1 MAPKRVAMWG
11 AGRLFDTLVVHG
23 HFAPTTL
30 SVLIDAHL
38 KAHLSERHGCKLT
51 GPEALAGANPDVVI
65 VMSRGF
71 AGEIA
76 AEARRL
82 APRANIV
89 FYADLLA
96 DARMNKAA

>member
-1 MAPKRVAMWG
+1 MDDR
-11 AGRLFDTLVVHG
+11 F
-23 HFAPTTL
+23 
-30 SVLIDAHL
+30 
-38 KAHLSERHGCKLT
+38 GCKLT
-51 GPEALAGANPDVVI
+51 GPEALPAADPDVVI

-82 APRANIV
+82 APRADIV

-96 DARMNKAA
+96 DARMSQAA

>member
-1 MAPKRVAMWG
+1 MWG

-23 HFAPTTL
+23 NFVPSSL
-30 SVLIDAHL
+30 SLLIDAHL
-38 KAHLSERHGCKLT
+38 NAHFESRYGCKLT
-51 GPEALAGANPDVVI
+51 GPESLPAADPDVVI

-82 APRANIV
+82 APRADIL

-96 DARMNKAA
+96 DARTSQAA

>member
-1 MAPKRVAMWG
+1 
-11 AGRLFDTLVVHG
+11 VHG
-23 HFAPTTL
+23 QFAPTQL
-30 SVLIDAHL
+30 SLLIDSHL
-38 KAHLSERHGCKLT
+38 KAHVDERHGCKLT
-51 GPEALAGANPDVVI
+51 GPEALASANPDVVI

-82 APRANIV
+82 APRATIL

-96 DARMNKAA
+96 DARMSKAA